1 MNLVSRALFG
11 ASLALFLGAQSARAQ
26 VATPPSF
33 MAPHV
38 HDTGNVSA
46 PAAGTSSDL
55 EVVDSFVV
63 TQTGAPWLRLH
74 FAEVT
79 LAGDPLAGN
88 GAELRVYSLLDGA
101 LQIMNRIEVER
112 WQSSSAY
119 FNGDTVIVEI
129 WARPGTGDSR
139 VLMSEV
145 EAGIQP
151 GQGDSIC
158 GVDDRL
164 PSTDPRSG
172 RLLPVGCTAW
182 LIQDCSG
189 CFLTAGHCVGN
200 INVVQFN
207 VPPSTS
213 GGSLQHPGPED
224 QYPVDSSSVQTN
236 GGQGVGDDFAYFGTF
251 PNGTTNLTVT
261 AAQGLGFELTS
272 PPAPGSADIR
282 ITGYGADSSPP
293 QRNQTQQTHVGPL
306 VTSGGDRVQY
316 RTDTRGGNSGSP
328 VIWEQTGQAVGI
340 HTHGGCDATGGQN
353 SGTSFDNSGLQ
364 AFLANP
370 LGVCASGIQ
379 LITRPDI
386 VARGTLVPIVVEEI
400 GDVIPGSVN
409 LHVRDSAS
417 AMFQSIPMAASAG
430 GVFLASLPGFECT
443 DAPAYFVS
451 AQTTSCGQIF
461 IPEGGP
467 NDPIEV
473 EVGDEVLLFDDDFET
488 SNSWQTAILGATS
501 GQWQRGIPV
510 NDPNWAHDPP
520 TDGDGSGRAYLTQN
534 QNGNTDVDNGA
545 VQLTS
550 PQIAI
555 TGPDARLRYLYY
567 LKLTRENAEDALV
580 VEVSTNGG
588 GSWTQVR
595 RHDTST
601 GDDWA
606 TAEIG
611 SAELA
616 AAGVTQGGEL
626 QVRFTANDANQQSI
640 VEAGVD
646 GVRAFWVTC
655 DPLAVGTNFCGPA
668 VNNSSGGP
676 GRVRGMGSASLFA
689 NDLTLIAEGLPANVS
704 GFFLLSRTD
713 AFLPFAGGA
722 AGNLCLGG
730 SIGRDLGSLA
740 NSGGAGEIQ
749 TQVDWNALPQPGGAV
764 QAIAGEQW
772 YFQLWHRDTLI
783 GPASNYTD
791 GLRVTVEL

>member
-1 MNLVSRALFG
+1 MNLASRALLG
-11 ASLALFLGAQSARAQ
+11 ASLSLFLGIQSAHAQ

-33 MAPHV
+33 MAPHA
-38 HDTGNVSA
+38 HDTGHVVSPA
-46 PAAGTSSDL
+46 TGAAGDL
-55 EVVDSFVV
+55 AIVDTFVV

-74 FAEVT
+74 FADVV

-88 GAELRVYSLLDGA
+88 GAELRIYSLLDGA
-101 LQIMNRIEVER
+101 LQVMNRIEIER
-112 WQSSSAY
+112 WQASSAY

-129 WARPGTGDSR
+129 WARPGTGASR
-139 VLMSEV
+139 VAMREV
-145 EAGIQP
+145 EAGLQP

-207 VPPSTS
+207 VPPSTAS
-213 GGSLQHPGPED
+213 GSLQHPGPGD
-224 QYPVDSSSVQTN
+224 QYPVDPGSVQTN
-236 GGQGVGDDFAYFGTF
+236 GGQGVGNDFAYFGTF

-261 AAQGLGFELTS
+261 AAQGLGFELAS
-272 PPAPGSADIR
+272 PPAPGNADIR

-306 VTSGGDRVQY
+306 VTSGGNTVQY

-353 SGTSFDNSGLQ
+353 SGTSFNNSGLQ

-370 LGVCASGIQ
+370 LGVCASGIN
-379 LITRPDI
+379 LLTRPDI
-386 VARGTLVPIVVEEI
+386 IARGTSLPITVEEI
-400 GDVIPGSVN
+400 GDVVPASVM
-409 LHVRDSAS
+409 LHVRDHAGG
-417 AMFQSIPMAASAG
+417 MFQAIPMTPSSG
-430 GVFLASLPGFECT
+430 GMLVASLPGFECT
-443 DAPAYFVS
+443 DSPAYFVS
-451 AQTTSCGQIF
+451 AQTTSCGQVF
-461 IPEGGP
+461 VPEGGP

-473 EVGDEVLLFDDDFET
+473 EVGDEVLLFADDFET
-488 SNSWQTAILGATS
+488 ANGWQAVNLGATS

-510 NDPNWAHDPP
+510 NDPNWAHDPSS
-520 TDGDGSGRAYLTQN
+520 DGDGSGSAYLTQN
-534 QNGNTDVDNGA
+534 QNGNTDVDNGS

-550 PQIAI
+550 PPIAI
-555 TGPDARLRYLYY
+555 TGPEPRLRYLYY

-588 GSWTQVR
+588 NTWSQVR

-606 TAEIG
+606 SVELG
-611 SAELA
+611 PMELA
-616 AAGVTQGGEL
+616 GVGASQGGNL

-655 DPLAVGTNFCGPA
+655 DPTAVGLSFCGPA
-668 VNNSSGGP
+668 VSNSSGQP
-676 GRVRGMGSASLFA
+676 GRIRGMGTPSLAA
-689 NDLTLIAEGLPANVS
+689 NDLTLIAEDLPANVS

-730 SIGRDLGSLA
+730 SIGRDLSGLA
-740 NSGGAGEIQ
+740 NSGPAGELQ
-749 TQVDWNALPQPGGAV
+749 TQIDWNALPQPGGAV
-764 QAIAGEQW
+764 QAIIGEDW
-772 YFQLWHRDTLI
+772 HFQLWHRDTLI
-783 GPASNYTD
+783 GPTSNYTN
-791 GLRVTVEL
+791 GLRVTVEP